1 MRANVQ
7 PAGMGAPSCTWQE
20 TPAWASPQKH
30 PLNPKHCIL
39 ASSVPL
45 GARWRPAH
53 RVKSAGWERQVVLGR

>member
-45 GARWRPAH
+45 GAHGVSPAG
-53 RVKSAGWERQVVLGR
+53 VKSAVGHPLGK